1 MTFVASLIIFYF
13 HVRFVVEMQR
23 HKDFLLKEP
32 GLTKASV
39 ILIGIAN
46 KIWFLGVV
54 SWWGSYFFFLKWYY
68 VIPIIIFS
76 FWDPILIIAPKIYFK
91 LKNVYIATINQYYVY
106 VLFYVSA
113 VSLFSIFYFLNLLLK

>member
-1 MTFVASLIIFYF
+1 
-13 HVRFVVEMQR
+13 MQR

-91 LKNVYIATINQYYVY
+91 LKNVYIDTINQYYVY
-106 VLFYVSA
+106 VLFYVST
-113 VSLFSIFYFLNLLLK
+113 VSFFSIFYFLNLLLK